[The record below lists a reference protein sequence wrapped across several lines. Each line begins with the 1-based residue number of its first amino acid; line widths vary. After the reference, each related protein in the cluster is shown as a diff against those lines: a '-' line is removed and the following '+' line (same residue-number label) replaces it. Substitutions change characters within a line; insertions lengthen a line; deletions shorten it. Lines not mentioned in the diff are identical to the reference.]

1 MKNVMSFVLHNPNVL
16 VQTMKTYLKWVVV
29 VQLWKAVPLK
39 DDNIVD
45 LSGGMERTT
54 INPVVKIMGLD
65 LGLKSEVV
73 AGRVVRKKKFLVM

>member
-16 VQTMKTYLKWVVV
+16 VQTMKTYLKWVVG
-29 VQLWKAVPLK
+29 VQMWKAVPLK
-39 DDNIVD
+39 GDNIVD

-65 LGLKSEVV
+65 LGLKSGVV